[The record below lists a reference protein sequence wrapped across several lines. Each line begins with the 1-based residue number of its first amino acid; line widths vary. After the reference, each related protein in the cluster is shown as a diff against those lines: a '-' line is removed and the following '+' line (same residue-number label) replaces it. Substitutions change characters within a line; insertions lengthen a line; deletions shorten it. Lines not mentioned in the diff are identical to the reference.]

1 MFKLVKS
8 ITNHGN
14 HTKTKCIA
22 KKKNGVAARN
32 NDLVCAFI
40 DYQSDYKNELKLSDS
55 ETFLPGTK
63 SSVFFGFTFSW
74 LFDRR
79 RVTIP

>member
-1 MFKLVKS
+1 M
-8 ITNHGN
+8 
-14 HTKTKCIA
+14 
-22 KKKNGVAARN
+22 AARN
-32 NDLVCAFI
+32 NNLVSAFI
-40 DYQSDYKNELKLSDS
+40 DYQSDYKKELKLSDS

-79 RVTIP
+79 RVIIP